1 MRNAMLSMAE
11 PAPLRAVMAKVIL
24 DSGRARLPR
33 MAPGDTEG
41 FIRDCF
47 LRYLGRHPTQIE
59 QSKFTKIVKDPDI
72 TGEHL
77 VRALVTSPEYQYY

>member
-1 MRNAMLSMAE
+1 
-11 PAPLRAVMAKVIL
+11 
-24 DSGRARLPR
+24 

-72 TGEHL
+72 TAEHV